1 MTPFCVSRDRR
12 RYVAQQ
18 LVADGVVGGERGGV
32 GGGGLRA
39 GLAAVGLDE
48 QHRLALR
55 HALGFAHEGGAVA
68 ETLQIGPGLLHGG
81 LVGVVA
87 HDVHLIHVA
96 GIAEGDKLGDPAV
109 VVATGQLGS

>member
-1 MTPFCVSRDRR
+1 M
-12 RYVAQQ
+12 
-18 LVADGVVGGERGGV
+18 

-48 QHRLALR
+48 QHGLLLRGLADL
-55 HALGFAHEGGAVA
+55 AHEAGAIVEA
-68 ETLQIGPGLLHGG
+68 LQIGPGLLHGG
-81 LVGVVA
+81 LIGVVA

-96 GIAEGDKLGDPAV
+96 GIAEGDELGDPAV